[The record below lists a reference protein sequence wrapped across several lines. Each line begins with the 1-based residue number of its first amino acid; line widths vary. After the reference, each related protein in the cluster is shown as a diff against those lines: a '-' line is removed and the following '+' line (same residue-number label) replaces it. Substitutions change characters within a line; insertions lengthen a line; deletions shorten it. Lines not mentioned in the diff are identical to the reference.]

1 MLALRG
7 RLILGMTVM
16 VCGAALLSWIRPH
29 PETLDSIIVPAEAM
43 YVFQDITG
51 PSNVTTV
58 SPARP
63 TPWNQYAQ
71 GTRSRLA
78 VLLTDPSSAWLGLAH
93 GLKTMGIPFLITE
106 DYAEAITHKVV
117 LVYPTISGNVLSP
130 EALHALAAFPRSGGT
145 LIGSHVLG
153 GGLNEVFGF
162 REAVASRQRF
172 EVHFKQEA
180 AVVSTFTDP
189 RELTLRLGNRDK
201 KSEALGSYG
210 YTQNTAPVAQ
220 YEDGTAAVT
229 HKSYGEG
236 HAYAIGVDVGFLFLR
251 GHNNRGEELAW
262 SFDNRFDPTLDV
274 WLRLLKAIY
283 TAGEPDAVTIGT
295 VPFGKSLSVMLTHD
309 VDFTKS
315 IANAVTYAEY
325 EKSQGLIGT
334 YFVQTKFIRDF
345 NDDIF
350 FNDQG
355 VTHLKTLA
363 ELGMEIGSHTVAH
376 SKVFNKFP
384 MGTGSER
391 YPSYTPFVKDRLTA
405 FNGTILGELRVS
417 KFLLEQFSDQ
427 TLVSFRPGE
436 LSNPFSLPQ
445 ALQSTG
451 YRYSST
457 ATANNSL
464 THLPYQLNYDRSSK
478 VETNVFEFPV
488 TVEDE
493 ELPKLGERVPEA
505 LELARQIS
513 RYGGSFVVLIHPN
526 ILDHKLEFEKRFVE
540 GVKSFAWF
548 GSISKFGQWW
558 SARNDV
564 AADVSRE
571 EDSYVVTL
579 QVPNPMAGL
588 TLHVPMGW
596 ILDQRGASL
605 TAAEQVGQAVML
617 HDAHGTIML
626 SFSRNRS
633 ASLYN

>member
-1 MLALRG
+1 
-7 RLILGMTVM
+7 M
-16 VCGAALLSWIRPH
+16 VCGAALLSWIRPDSD
-29 PETLDSIIVPAEAM
+29 TLGPMIVPAEAM
-43 YVFQDITG
+43 YVFQGLTG
-51 PSNVTTV
+51 PPNITTV
-58 SPARP
+58 PPARL
-63 TPWNQYAQ
+63 TDWHQYAQ
-71 GTRSRLA
+71 GTRTRLA
-78 VLLTDPSSAWLGLAH
+78 VLLTDRSSAWLGLAH
-93 GLKTMGIPFLITE
+93 GLKTIGIPFLITE
-106 DYAEAITHKVV
+106 NYAEALTHKVV
-117 LVYPTISGNVLSP
+117 LVYPTISGSVLSQ
-130 EALHALAAFPRSGGT
+130 EALRALAAFPRGGGT
-145 LIGSHVLG
+145 LIGTHVLG

-172 EVHFKQEA
+172 EVHLKQEA
-180 AVVSTFTDP
+180 AILSTFTDP
-189 RELTLRLGNRDK
+189 REWTLRLGNRDK
-201 KSEALGSYG
+201 KPEALGSYG
-210 YTQNTAPVAQ
+210 YTQNTTPVAL

-229 HKSYGEG
+229 HKPYGEG
-236 HAYAIGVDVGFLFLR
+236 HAYAIGVDVGFLLLR
-251 GHNNRGEELAW
+251 GHNNRGEELTY

-315 IANAVTYAEY
+315 IVNAVTYAEY
-325 EKSQGLIGT
+325 EKSQGLVGT
-334 YFVQTKFIRDF
+334 YFVQTKYIRDF

-350 FNDQG
+350 FNEEG
-355 VTHLKTLA
+355 ITHLKTLA
-363 ELGMEIGSHTVAH
+363 ALGMEIGSHTVAH

-391 YPSYTPFVKDRLTA
+391 YPSYIPFVKDRQTA

-417 KFLLEQFSDQ
+417 KFLLEEFSKQ

-445 ALQSTG
+445 ALESTG

-464 THLPYQLNYDRSSK
+464 THLPYQLNYDRSGQA
-478 VETNVFEFPV
+478 ETNMFEFPV

-505 LELARQIS
+505 LELAHQIS

-526 ILDHKLEFEKRFVE
+526 VVDHKLEFEKRFVE

-548 GSISKFGQWW
+548 GSVSQFGQWW
-558 SARNDV
+558 SARNEV

-571 EDSYVVTL
+571 GDTNLLTL

-588 TLHVPMGW
+588 TVQVPKGW
-596 ILDQRGASL
+596 TLGQRTASM
-605 TAAEQVGQAVML
+605 TSAEQVRQTVILREAY
-617 HDAHGTIML
+617 GTIIL
-626 SFSRNRS
+626 RFFRNRS
-633 ASLYN
+633 PQSST

>member
-1 MLALRG
+1 MA
-7 RLILGMTVM
+7 VM
-16 VCGAALLSWIRPH
+16 VCGAALLSRVWS
-29 PETLDSIIVPAEAM
+29 DSNPPGSIVVPAEAI
-43 YVFQDITG
+43 YVFQNLNG

-58 SPARP
+58 PTARP
-63 TPWNQYAQ
+63 TSWNQYAQ
-71 GTRSRLA
+71 GSRTRLA

-93 GLKTMGIPFLITE
+93 GLKTIGVPFIITD
-106 DYAEAITHKVV
+106 DYAEAITHRVV
-117 LVYPTISGNVLSP
+117 LVYPTISGSVLSS

-162 REAVASRQRF
+162 RDALDSRQRF

-180 AVVSTFTDP
+180 AVASTFTDS
-189 RELTLRLGNRDK
+189 RERTLRLGNREK

-210 YTQNTAPVAQ
+210 YTQNADPVAL

-229 HKSYGEG
+229 HKSYGGG
-236 HAYAIGVDVGFLFLR
+236 HAYAIGIDVGFLLLR
-251 GHNNRGEELAW
+251 GHNNRGEDVAW

-325 EKSQGLIGT
+325 EKSQGLTGT
-334 YFVQTKFIRDF
+334 YFVQTKYIRDY
-345 NDDIF
+345 NDDSF

-355 VTHLKTLA
+355 VSHLKTLA
-363 ELGMEIGSHTVAH
+363 ALGMEIGSHTVAH
-376 SKVFNKFP
+376 SKIFNTFP
-384 MGTGSER
+384 MGTGAER
-391 YPSYTPFVKDRLTA
+391 YPSYTPFVKDRVTA
-405 FNGTILGELRVS
+405 YNGSILGELRVS
-417 KFLLEQFSDQ
+417 KFLLEQFSGQ

-436 LSNPFSLPQ
+436 LSNPFALPQ
-445 ALQSTG
+445 TLQATG

-464 THLPYQLNYDRSSK
+464 THLPYQLNYDRLSK
-478 VETNVFEFPV
+478 SETNVFEFPV

-505 LELARQIS
+505 LELAHQIS

-526 ILDHKLEFEKRFVE
+526 ILDHKLEFEKRFVD

-548 GSISKFGQWW
+548 GSISQFGQWW

-571 EDSYVVTL
+571 GENLVLTL
-579 QVPNPMAGL
+579 QVLHPIAGL
-588 TLHVPMGW
+588 TVEVPKGW
-596 ILDQRGASL
+596 TLDKSSVHLASI
-605 TAAEQVGQAVML
+605 EQVGQAVML
-617 HDAHGTIML
+617 QEAHGIIRMRFARTRL
-626 SFSRNRS
+626 SQGPT
-633 ASLYN
+633 

>member
-1 MLALRG
+1 
-7 RLILGMTVM
+7 MTVI

-29 PETLDSIIVPAEAM
+29 SETPDSIVVPAEAM
-43 YVFQDITG
+43 YVFQGLSG
-51 PSNVTTV
+51 PSNVTSV
-58 SPARP
+58 PVVRP
-63 TPWNQYAQ
+63 TPWNQYAK
-71 GTRSRLA
+71 GTRTRLA

-93 GLKTMGIPFLITE
+93 GLKTIGIPFLITE
-106 DYAEAITHKVV
+106 NYAEAITHKVV

-130 EALHALAAFPRSGGT
+130 EALHALAEFPRHGGT
-145 LIGSHVLG
+145 LIGSHVVG

-172 EVHFKQEA
+172 DVYFKREA
-180 AVVSTFTDP
+180 AIASTFTDP
-189 RELTLRLGNRDK
+189 RERTVRLGHRDTH
-201 KSEALGSYG
+201 SEALGSYG
-210 YTQNTAPVAQ
+210 YTQTTDPVAL

-236 HAYAIGVDVGFLFLR
+236 HAYALGVDVGFLLLR

-283 TAGEPDAVTIGT
+283 MAGEPDAVTIGT

-315 IANAVTYAEY
+315 MSNAVTYAQY
-325 EKSQGLIGT
+325 EKSQGIIGT
-334 YFVQTKFIRDF
+334 YFIQTKYIRDF

-350 FNDQG
+350 FDAHG
-355 VTHLKTLA
+355 VSHLTTLV

-376 SKVFNKFP
+376 SKIFNRFP

-417 KFLLEQFSDQ
+417 KFLLEQFSQQ

-436 LSNPFSLPQ
+436 LSNPFALPQ
-445 ALQSTG
+445 ALQATG

-464 THLPYQLNYDRSSK
+464 THLPYQLNYDRLGK
-478 VETNVFEFPV
+478 AETNVFEFPV

-493 ELPKLGERVPEA
+493 ELPKLGERVPAA

-513 RYGGSFVVLIHPN
+513 HYGGSFVVLIHPN

-540 GVKSFAWF
+540 AVKSFAWF
-548 GSISKFGQWW
+548 GSISQFGRWW

-564 AADVSRE
+564 ALDVSRE
-571 EDSYVVTL
+571 EDSYVVTVQVTSPVDGL
-579 QVPNPMAGL
+579 TIQVP
-588 TLHVPMGW
+588 HGW
-596 ILDQRGASL
+596 ALDERNASP
-605 TAAEQVGQAVML
+605 ASAEQVGQTVML
-617 HDAHGTIML
+617 RDAHGAIML
-626 SFSRNRS
+626 RFSRNQSVRPS
-633 ASLYN
+633 T

>member
-1 MLALRG
+1 LLALRG

-29 PETLDSIIVPAEAM
+29 SDTLGPMVIPAEAM
-43 YVFQDITG
+43 HVFQDLDG

-58 SPARP
+58 PPARP

-93 GLKTMGIPFLITE
+93 GLKTIGIPFLITD
-106 DYAEAITHKVV
+106 DYAEAMTHNVV
-117 LVYPTISGNVLSP
+117 LVYPTISGSVLSQ
-130 EALHALAAFPRSGGT
+130 EALHALAAFPRRGGT
-145 LIGSHVLG
+145 LIGNHVLG

-162 REAVASRQRF
+162 RDAVASRQRF
-172 EVHFKQEA
+172 EVHFKQET
-180 AVVSTFTDP
+180 AVASTFTDS
-189 RELTLRLGNRDK
+189 RERTVRLGNRDK
-201 KSEALGSYG
+201 NSEALGSYG
-210 YTQNTAPVAQ
+210 YTQNTDPVAL
-220 YEDGTAAVT
+220 YEDGMAAVT

-236 HAYAIGVDVGFLFLR
+236 HAYAIGVDVGFLLLR

-274 WLRLLKAIY
+274 WLRLLKAVY
-283 TAGEPDAVTIGT
+283 TAGEPDAVTLGT

-315 IANAVTYAEY
+315 IENAVTYAEY

-334 YFVQTKFIRDF
+334 YFVQTKYIRDF

-350 FNDQG
+350 FDNEG
-355 VTHLKTLA
+355 VTHLKALA

-384 MGTGSER
+384 MGSGSER

-417 KFLLEQFSDQ
+417 KFLLEQFSNQ

-445 ALQSTG
+445 ALESTG

-478 VETNVFEFPV
+478 AETNVFEFPV

-505 LELARQIS
+505 LELAHQIS
-513 RYGGSFVVLIHPN
+513 RYGGAFVILIHPN

-548 GSISKFGQWW
+548 GSVSQFGQWW
-558 SARNDV
+558 SARNEV
-564 AADVSRE
+564 AVDVSRE
-571 EDSYVVTL
+571 GDGYLLTL
-579 QVPNPMAGL
+579 QVPNPMVGL
-588 TLHVPMGW
+588 TVQVPNGW
-596 ILDQRGASL
+596 TLDERSASL
-605 TAAEQVGQAVML
+605 SLAEQIGQAVML
-617 HDAHGTIML
+617 RDVHGTIML
-626 SFSRNRS
+626 RFSRNRS
-633 ASLYN
+633 AT